1 MGEARPTNISLG
13 PMDWGS
19 GQELPNVGSWD
30 GTPAVDISCFYLGY
44 WLIHCH
50 QSGFPQ
56 SEPFLG
62 GHKTSLGAPP
72 CVSCVCLNMA
82 WKIPIPHA
90 IPRAQLKKT
99 ATKAA
104 LSISGSSVLGDFSF
118 THVEWFVRYFHLF
131 VLQMFPPQRRW
142 FNNVLRSENVKTTYK
157 EIQLS
162 IITPRITK
170 TINIWLVVSTPL
182 KNISQWEGLSHI
194 FWKNRSHVPNHQPA
208 LTIKTRLPSSKS
220 T

>member
-118 THVEWFVRYFHLF
+118 HPCGMICQLLPPFCVADVPPTTPVIQQCPSERKREDN
-131 VLQMFPPQRRW
+131 LQRNP
-142 FNNVLRSENVKTTYK
+142 
-157 EIQLS
+157 
-162 IITPRITK
+162 
-170 TINIWLVVSTPL
+170 TINNNTKNNKNNKHLVGGF
-182 KNISQWEGLSHI
+182 N
-194 FWKNRSHVPNHQPA
+194 
-208 LTIKTRLPSSKS
+208 PSEKY
-220 T
+220 